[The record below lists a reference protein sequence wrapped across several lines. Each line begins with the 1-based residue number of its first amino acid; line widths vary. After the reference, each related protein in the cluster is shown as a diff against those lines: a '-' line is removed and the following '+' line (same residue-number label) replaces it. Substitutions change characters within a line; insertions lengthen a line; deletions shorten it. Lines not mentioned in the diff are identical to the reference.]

1 MSTRST
7 NQNLLPESDP
17 NLIFRAANT
26 EKRKAKLLAASE
38 ARVATAKA
46 NAEAHKLQGN
56 PAASLPSSPPK
67 NEVSPSSS
75 EAMSTPLPSSSKSG
89 DSAKEGKTTSITDP
103 TPKSETI
110 SSAGPATLTYDN
122 VPLDQFMRFVMK
134 TQHQSLLS
142 AEADRVAASER
153 INMLEQAVLKL
164 STKAEQPSQ
173 TTAISPGRIDLQKFR
188 LSDGPIFRGPFGEIE
203 AFLKWMRG
211 IQIFFSTKGVTHAE
225 DKVRIAG
232 SLIEETNLLA
242 FYHNG
247 SATYIGGTW
256 KEFKAALFD
265 FALPPRWR
273 TDLKEQI
280 QHLQMLNSESFLA
293 YSTRARTLQSL
304 HNFDEATLTDL
315 ELAQFVTFGTSG
327 ALRGK
332 IDDFELL
339 ERTPFVYATFEKKAS
354 GYHKNLMIHLPTHE
368 PRIQPSGPVQQTRQ
382 LTKDEFI
389 WRIHAYLD
397 SQGLC
402 HFCKKAC
409 GSAPGTC
416 PGPLDRSIVP
426 IPPSFVAPA
435 KPSDYK
441 RPTPRNGTQSVAGKP
456 TNLPAGR
463 PSPKTASVSALAE
476 EDLYSALDEA
486 AVSAIQL
493 MDDELELAKTEKK
506 LAETQEKQPE
516 KATFNISGDNFFP
529 EMDRAAVA
537 ALEDLDKHLD
547 TLRNDGYVH
556 SLKSVRA
563 SNLKPPTQFSLH
575 QEHRDLLGNMTL
587 HPPTFQIIRSQV
599 KI

>member
-1 MSTRST
+1 M
-7 NQNLLPESDP
+7 NKFF
-17 NLIFRAANT
+17 I
-26 EKRKAKLLAASE
+26 LAIWY
-38 ARVATAKA
+38 TIK
-46 NAEAHKLQGN
+46 H
-56 PAASLPSSPPK
+56 P
-67 NEVSPSSS
+67 
-75 EAMSTPLPSSSKSG
+75 TPSSSKPSETVKKG
-89 DSAKEGKTTSITDP
+89 DTGSLADP
-103 TPKSETI
+103 TTKSETNSPP
-110 SSAGPATLTYDN
+110 SSTTLTYDN
-122 VPLDQFMRFVMK
+122 VPLDQFMRFIMK
-134 TQHQSLLS
+134 TQHQSMVN
-142 AEADRVAASER
+142 AEADRAAASTR
-153 INMLEQAVLKL
+153 INMLEQAILKL
-164 STKAEQPSQ
+164 STRTEQPLQ
-173 TTAISPGRIDLQKFR
+173 TTIISPGRIDLQKFR
-188 LSDGPIFRGPFGEIE
+188 LSDGPIFRGPFGEIKP
-203 AFLKWMRG
+203 FLKWMRG

-256 KEFKAALFD
+256 KEFKTALFD

-339 ERTPFVYATFEKKAS
+339 ERTPFVYSTFEKKAS
-354 GYHKNLMIHLPTHE
+354 GYHKNLIIHLPAHKT
-368 PRIQPSGPVQQTRQ
+368 PTQPGRPVQQTRH

-389 WRIHAYLD
+389 WRIHSYLD

-435 KPSDYK
+435 KPIDYK
-441 RPTPRNGTQSVAGKP
+441 RPTPRNSIQSLAGRP
-456 TNLPAGR
+456 TNPPAGR
-463 PSPKTASVSALAE
+463 TSPKTASVSALAE

-493 MDDELELAKTEKK
+493 MDDELELAKTEKVLDAAQGK
-506 LAETQEKQPE
+506 QLEKTAVNVSE
-516 KATFNISGDNFFP
+516 DNFFP
-529 EMDRAAVA
+529 EMDQAAVA
-537 ALEDLDKHLD
+537 ALEDLDKHLA
-547 TLRNDGYVH
+547 TLRHDGSDELLDDEANH
-556 SLKSVRA
+556 MA
-563 SNLKPPTQFSLH
+563 NFPPLF
-575 QEHRDLLGNMTL
+575 
-587 HPPTFQIIRSQV
+587 
-599 KI
+599 